1 MIREKLPTLPLAI
14 PLLACLTGTAYADV
28 ATLDH
33 AADPEQMLR
42 QVAEQDRRLR
52 ANPKDARAYIAR
64 GEAHFKLRDFERA
77 IDDFTRAIRLNDKL
91 DDAYFGRGMA
101 RGRSGDIDAG
111 IADLSVYLRRNPGS
125 SLAYT
130 KRGIRYIWNGDM
142 ENAERD
148 FRQALALDPKNA
160 EAHDDLGV
168 ILAQRGAYDAAL
180 RHFHATVSADP
191 TYQKGFHN
199 LALVHYLT
207 GNAGEALTRV
217 DQALRLIPEARDS
230 LLLKAAILESL
241 GREREAKTIQE
252 EAEFLPQGDASAR
265 MPLK

>member
-1 MIREKLPTLPLAI
+1 MTKLFRLSLTLPLFAVF
-14 PLLACLTGTAYADV
+14 AATADI

-33 AADPEQMLR
+33 SADQEAMLR

-52 ANPKDARAYIAR
+52 TNPKDARAYLAR

-77 IDDFTRAIRLNDKL
+77 TADFTHAIRLDNKL

-101 RGRSGDIDAG
+101 RGRGGEIDAG
-111 IADLSVYLRRNPGS
+111 IADLGIYIKRNPKS

-130 KRGIRYIWNGDM
+130 KRGIRYLWKGDV

-148 FRQALALDPKNA
+148 FRQALTLDPNNA

-168 ILAQRGAYDAAL
+168 ILAQRGEYGAAL
-180 RHFHATVSADP
+180 THFQATVGADP

-207 GNAGEALTRV
+207 GNPAVGLKRV

-230 LLLKAAILESL
+230 LLLKAAILEAL
-241 GREREAKTIQE
+241 GRDREAKTIKE
-252 EAEFLPQGDASAR
+252 EAEFLPEGDASAR
-265 MPLK
+265 LPLQ